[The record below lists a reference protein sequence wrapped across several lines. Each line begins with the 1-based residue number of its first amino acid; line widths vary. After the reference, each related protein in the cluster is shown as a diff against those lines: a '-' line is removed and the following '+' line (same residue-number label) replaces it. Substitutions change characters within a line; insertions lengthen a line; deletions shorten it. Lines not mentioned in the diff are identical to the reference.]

1 MRPAFDIYIFD
12 NEPVVKPIN
21 VVSTNLRR
29 ISTFNIKKQGEK
41 SALKKKKRYRD
52 RVDVL
57 CLYQESIERA
67 LN

>member
-41 SALKKKKRYRD
+41 SALKKKKKI
-52 RVDVL
+52 
-57 CLYQESIERA
+57 S
-67 LN
+67 

>member
-12 NEPVVKPIN
+12 NKPVVKPIN
-21 VVSTNLRR
+21 VVPTNLRR

-41 SALKKKKRYRD
+41 SALKKKRYRD